1 MMTHEQKTR
10 LGVFLT
16 LATVLFI
23 AVAGFFVLPKLRDVG
38 TIYTVNFRNTSVQ
51 GLIIGSLVK
60 YRGVEVGRVV
70 GVDVNPMDL
79 DSILVDVKIR
89 EGIPVKAD
97 MTALLAYVGLTGQK
111 YIEISG
117 GSIGSPNL
125 PAHGEI
131 QTGRGL
137 SETADA
143 IFKNLDTT
151 ATRITEVLSPENV
164 AKFSALLDNAQK
176 GSASLSSV
184 LESRQKALENTLSN
198 FEKASADLARATE
211 KLAPVTGDLQ
221 HLVKTVESSS
231 QETLGRISQRFSEQ
245 ELGQAIKDL
254 RDFLGTASVSLK
266 KVESVLLEQQ
276 SELQRTFAN
285 LGVAIENLARFSREI
300 AEEPSSILR
309 TRKDKK

>member
-23 AVAGFFVLPKLRDVG
+23 AVAGFFIVPKLRDAG
-38 TIYTVNFRNTSVQ
+38 TTYTVNFRNTSVQ
-51 GLIIGSLVK
+51 GLIVGSLVK
-60 YRGVEVGRVV
+60 YRGVEVGQVV
-70 GVDVNPMDL
+70 RIRVNPTDL

-89 EGIPVKAD
+89 EGVAVKAD
-97 MTALLAYVGLTGQK
+97 MTALMAYVGLTGQK
-111 YIEISG
+111 YIEVSG
-117 GSIGSPNL
+117 GSLESPNL

-131 QTGRGL
+131 TTGRGL
-137 SETADA
+137 GEKADD
-143 IFKNLDTT
+143 IIKNFETT
-151 ATRITEVLSPENV
+151 AKRITEVLSPENV
-164 AKFSALLDNAQK
+164 DKFSAFLENARK
-176 GSASLSSV
+176 SSETVSGV
-184 LESRQKALENTLSN
+184 LESRQKSLENTLAS

-211 KLAPVTGDLQ
+211 TFAPMTEDL
-221 HLVKTVESSS
+221 HRLVKTVEASS
-231 QETLGRISQRFSEQ
+231 QETLGNISRRFSDE
-245 ELGQAIKDL
+245 ELGQAIKDV

-300 AEEPSSILR
+300 ADEPSSILR